1 MKYKSDIEKMQVA
14 LAEAK
19 KALEIDEVPIGA
31 ALFDNDDKLITKA
44 HNRREIDQDPTAHA
58 EILVI
63 KEASQILKTWRLE
76 NTTLAITLE
85 PDPMCAG
92 AIVNASSKTLLYSS
106 PNLKSGAAY
115 TLYNIPQDKR
125 LNHFVEIRDNI
136 LSHESEVILSSFF
149 ESKR

>member
-14 LAEAK
+14 LEEAK

-31 ALFDNDDKLITKA
+31 ALFGDDDKLITKA

-92 AIVNASSKTLLYSS
+92 AIVNARIKTLLYSS
-106 PNLKSGAAY
+106 RNLKSGAAY

>member
-14 LAEAK
+14 LEEAK

-31 ALFDNDDKLITKA
+31 ALFDDDDKLITKA

-92 AIVNASSKTLLYSS
+92 AIVNARVKPLLYSS
-106 PNLKSGAAY
+106 PNLNSGAAY
-115 TLYNIPQDKR
+115 TLYNSPQDKR

>member
-1 MKYKSDIEKMQVA
+1 MNYKSDIEKMEVA
-14 LAEAK
+14 LQEAK
-19 KALEIDEVPIGA
+19 RALEIDEVPIGA

-92 AIVNASSKTLLYSS
+92 AIVNARIKTLLDSS
-106 PNLKSGAAY
+106 PNLKSGAAN

>member
-1 MKYKSDIEKMQVA
+1 MQVA
-14 LAEAK
+14 LEEAK

-31 ALFDNDDKLITKA
+31 ALFDNYDKLITKA

-92 AIVNASSKTLLYSS
+92 AIVNARIKTLLYSS
-106 PNLKSGAAY
+106 PNLTVSY
-115 TLYNIPQDKR
+115 THLTLPTKA
-125 LNHFVEIRDNI
+125 
-136 LSHESEVILSSFF
+136 
-149 ESKR
+149 

>member
-1 MKYKSDIEKMQVA
+1 MNYKSDIEKMEVA
-14 LAEAK
+14 LQEAK
-19 KALEIDEVPIGA
+19 RALEIDEVPIGA
-31 ALFDNDDKLITKA
+31 AIFDAEDKLITKA
-44 HNRREIDQDPTAHA
+44 HNREVDQDPTAHA

-63 KEASQILKTWRLE
+63 KEASKILKTWRLE
-76 NTTLAITLE
+76 GTTLAITLE

-92 AIVNASSKTLLYSS
+92 AIVNARIKTLLYSF

>member
-31 ALFDNDDKLITKA
+31 AIFDNDDKLITKA

-92 AIVNASSKTLLYSS
+92 AIVNARIKTLLYSS
-106 PNLKSGAAY
+106 PNLKAGAAY
-115 TLYNIPQDKR
+115 ALYNIPQDKR

>member
-31 ALFDNDDKLITKA
+31 AIFDNDDKLITKA

-63 KEASQILKTWRLE
+63 NEASQSLKTWRLE

-85 PDPMCAG
+85 PDPMCAC
-92 AIVNASSKTLLYSS
+92 LLYTSD
-106 PNLKSGAAY
+106 AA
-115 TLYNIPQDKR
+115 D
-125 LNHFVEIRDNI
+125 E
-136 LSHESEVILSSFF
+136 
-149 ESKR
+149 

>member
-92 AIVNASSKTLLYSS
+92 AIVNARINTLLYSS

>member
-1 MKYKSDIEKMQVA
+1 MNYKSDIEKMEVA
-14 LAEAK
+14 LQEAK
-19 KALEIDEVPIGA
+19 RALEIDEVPIGA
-31 ALFDNDDKLITKA
+31 AIFDEEDKLIAKS
-44 HNRREIDQDPTAHA
+44 HNRREIDQDPTAHD

-63 KEASQILKTWRLE
+63 KEASKILKTWRLE
-76 NTTLAITLE
+76 GTTLAITLE

-92 AIVNASSKTLLYSS
+92 AIVNARIKTLLYSS

>member
-92 AIVNASSKTLLYSS
+92 AIVNSRIKTLLYSS

>member
-1 MKYKSDIEKMQVA
+1 M
-14 LAEAK
+14 
-19 KALEIDEVPIGA
+19 
-31 ALFDNDDKLITKA
+31 
-44 HNRREIDQDPTAHA
+44 
-58 EILVI
+58 
-63 KEASQILKTWRLE
+63 KTWRLE

-92 AIVNASSKTLLYSS
+92 AIVNARIKTLLYSS
-106 PNLKSGAAY
+106 SNLKSGAAY

>member
-1 MKYKSDIEKMQVA
+1 MSDSLHSKWMKVA
-14 LAEAK
+14 LDEAI
-19 KALEIDEVPIGA
+19 KAYDKEEIPIGSIVVK
-31 ALFDNDDKLITKA
+31 DGRIIGRGYNQ
-44 HNRREIDQDPTAHA
+44 RETMNDPTAHA

-92 AIVNASSKTLLYSS
+92 AIVNARIKTLLYSS

>member
-1 MKYKSDIEKMQVA
+1 
-14 LAEAK
+14 
-19 KALEIDEVPIGA
+19 
-31 ALFDNDDKLITKA
+31 
-44 HNRREIDQDPTAHA
+44 
-58 EILVI
+58 
-63 KEASQILKTWRLE
+63 
-76 NTTLAITLE
+76 
-85 PDPMCAG
+85 MCAG
-92 AIVNASSKTLLYSS
+92 AKVKQESKLFISS

>member
-76 NTTLAITLE
+76 NTTLAITL
-85 PDPMCAG
+85 
-92 AIVNASSKTLLYSS
+92 LYSS

>member
-92 AIVNASSKTLLYSS
+92 AIVNARIKTLLYSS
-106 PNLKSGAAY
+106 PNPKSGAAY

>member
-1 MKYKSDIEKMQVA
+1 M
-14 LAEAK
+14 AERT
-19 KALEIDEVPIGA
+19 KALV
-31 ALFDNDDKLITKA
+31 
-44 HNRREIDQDPTAHA
+44 
-58 EILVI
+58 
-63 KEASQILKTWRLE
+63 LKTWRLE

-85 PDPMCAG
+85 PEPMCAG
-92 AIVNASSKTLLYSS
+92 AIVNARIKTLLYSS

>member
-14 LAEAK
+14 LEEAK

-31 ALFDNDDKLITKA
+31 ALFDDDDKLITKA

-85 PDPMCAG
+85 ADPE
-92 AIVNASSKTLLYSS
+92 IE
-106 PNLKSGAAY
+106 LKKSIRTFINRAKY
-115 TLYNIPQDKR
+115 
-125 LNHFVEIRDNI
+125 VEKHINKETDINVLWQEAKKNQI
-136 LSHESEVILSSFF
+136 DS
-149 ESKR
+149 

>member
-1 MKYKSDIEKMQVA
+1 MNYKSDIEKMEVA
-14 LAEAK
+14 LQEAK
-19 KALEIDEVPIGA
+19 RALEIDEVPIGA
-31 ALFDNDDKLITKA
+31 AIFDEEDKLIAKA
-44 HNRREIDQDPTAHA
+44 HNRREVDQDPTAHA

-63 KEASQILKTWRLE
+63 KEASKILKTWRLE
-76 NTTLAITLE
+76 GTTLAITLE

-92 AIVNASSKTLLYSS
+92 AIVNARINTLLYSS

>member
-31 ALFDNDDKLITKA
+31 ALFDDDDKLITKE

-63 KEASQILKTWRLE
+63 KEASQILETWRLE
-76 NTTLAITLE
+76 NTTLTITLE

-92 AIVNASSKTLLYSS
+92 AIVNPRIKTLLYSS

>member
-1 MKYKSDIEKMQVA
+1 MNYKSDIEKMEVA
-14 LAEAK
+14 LQEAK
-19 KALEIDEVPIGA
+19 RALEIDEVPIGA
-31 ALFDNDDKLITKA
+31 AIFDEEDKLIAKA

-63 KEASQILKTWRLE
+63 KEASKILKTWRLE
-76 NTTLAITLE
+76 GTTLAITLE

-92 AIVNASSKTLLYSS
+92 AIVNARIKTLLYSL

>member
-85 PDPMCAG
+85 PDPMLSL
-92 AIVNASSKTLLYSS
+92 IQLTKSKIGCSIHTL
-106 PNLKSGAAY
+106 
-115 TLYNIPQDKR
+115 
-125 LNHFVEIRDNI
+125 
-136 LSHESEVILSSFF
+136 
-149 ESKR
+149 